1 MVADIALSPRHSLL
15 VGRCG
20 TQRISSKPIQTTV
33 LLVMYGCWHSL
44 QSYLQTLGWQVWNA
58 EDAKDDV
65 LAMVVRTG
73 INSTLGTLVKQFI
86 SPTQRPG
93 HDPFIN
99 VSFAC
104 THHAELSAAVTRAQT
119 GGCVVFKRMS

>member
-1 MVADIALSPRHSLL
+1 M
-15 VGRCG
+15 
-20 TQRISSKPIQTTV
+20 
-33 LLVMYGCWHSL
+33 
-44 QSYLQTLGWQVWNA
+44 WNA

-93 HDPFIN
+93 QDPFIN

-104 THHAELSAAVTRAQT
+104 THHAELSAAVT
-119 GGCVVFKRMS
+119 